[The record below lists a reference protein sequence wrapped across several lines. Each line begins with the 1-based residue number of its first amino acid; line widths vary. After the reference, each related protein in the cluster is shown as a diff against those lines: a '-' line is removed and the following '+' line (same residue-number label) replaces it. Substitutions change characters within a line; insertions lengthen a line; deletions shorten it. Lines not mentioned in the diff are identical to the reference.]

1 MTSQRHL
8 ANFVFVLR
16 SNRDSTSPLGYLRPA
31 LVVFVFLAALTG
43 LAYPLAMTGIM
54 QGLFPDEAAGQLIER
69 NGTIIGSRIVG
80 QAFSRPEYFHGRPS
94 AAGQGY
100 DAANSSGSN
109 LGPTSAPLIEDVK
122 ARVAAVG
129 AAGGLP
135 VPVDLVTAS
144 GSGLDPHISP
154 DAAYFQVDRVAA
166 ARGLDPAAV
175 RKLVDDHVEGRV
187 IGVLGAPRVNVLLLN
202 LALDGAGRPAQ

>member
-8 ANFVFVLR
+8 ASFVFVLR
-16 SNRDSTSPLGYLRPA
+16 SNRDGASPLSYLRPA

-54 QGLFPDEAAGQLIER
+54 QGVFPDEAAGQLIEK

-80 QAFSRPEYFHGRPS
+80 QAFSGAEYFHGRPS

-109 LGPTSAPLIEDVK
+109 LGPTSARLIEDVK

-129 AAGGLP
+129 AASGLP

-154 DAAYFQVDRVAA
+154 EAAYFEVERVAA

-175 RKLVDDHVEGRV
+175 RKMVDYHVEGRV

-202 LALDGAGRPAQ
+202 LALDEASRPAQ